1 MASIPKVMRAQL
13 EQAFQNKGLE
23 GCQGV
28 LQSALDEWKRTQM
41 NVAVIG
47 LSGTGKSSLINAFL
61 DLDSDDER
69 TAVVSGCNETAEEIQ
84 SYKHPKNEKLVFADL
99 PGVGTPE
106 FPKESYLQAT
116 GVDEYDF
123 FLLVTSSR
131 FDENDRWLAEEVKKR
146 NKRLFCVRTRIG
158 DVLTDKEAKSGSR
171 NEEQLGKEKEPSTED
186 KPQQTDTERSDPAS
200 PSDIKIFVIDSY
212 ESLTQ
217 YDFPAL
223 CHEFIGDFPECKQEA
238 LLLTVRAQS
247 KPMVDRKVEC
257 LRSRTWKAA
266 GLSGAGALVP
276 LPGTSFVFDVGILLH
291 EMKFY
296 FEQVGLDRE
305 SLRRLARTTGA
316 DVGRLTAV
324 VTDAYGVDVA
334 SLDLRSCV
342 DHLSVLGVSAA
353 VFQAESAAEAAVS
366 LALPVVGQALAA
378 SMSYLTTRWML
389 AKILDR
395 MHVVADEVIDVATK
409 CRDA

>member
-1 MASIPKVMRAQL
+1 
-13 EQAFQNKGLE
+13 
-23 GCQGV
+23 
-28 LQSALDEWKRTQM
+28 
-41 NVAVIG
+41 
-47 LSGTGKSSLINAFL
+47 
-61 DLDSDDER
+61 
-69 TAVVSGCNETAEEIQ
+69 
-84 SYKHPKNEKLVFADL
+84 
-99 PGVGTPE
+99 
-106 FPKESYLQAT
+106 
-116 GVDEYDF
+116 
-123 FLLVTSSR
+123 
-131 FDENDRWLAEEVKKR
+131 
-146 NKRLFCVRTRIG
+146 LFGR
-158 DVLTDKEAKSGSR
+158 D
-171 NEEQLGKEKEPSTED
+171 EEQLGKAKKPSTED
-186 KPQQTDTERSDPAS
+186 EPQQTDTERSDPAS

-305 SLRRLARTTGA
+305 SLRRLAGTTGA

-334 SLDLRSCV
+334 SLDLRSFV

-389 AKILDR
+389 GKILDR

-409 CRDA
+409 CCDA